1 MAVRQG
7 DDILGIPD
15 KLVREVLLLLR
26 QLERNGWA
34 LELVVG
40 VLLLISG
47 FIG

>member
-15 KLVREVLLLLR
+15 KLVLEVLLLR
-26 QLERNGWA
+26 QLERNGV
-34 LELVVG
+34 LVLVLLVG
-40 VLLLISG
+40 VLLLISE